1 MSTTAHTPVPSLDAT
16 IEHFLRDQATQGGPP
31 IDTLV
36 PAEARAVLAGVQ
48 TGQSLHVEADSAD
61 CSISGGP
68 TGEIALRLV
77 RPRGLPGPLPV
88 VLYFHGGGWV
98 LGDKETHDRLV
109 RELAAGAQATVVF
122 VAYARAPEAPYPL
135 AVEQAYAATQW
146 VAQNGASIR
155 VDATRLAVA
164 GDGAGGTLAAA
175 VTLLAKERGGPRIAL
190 QVLFYPVTD
199 ATFDTASYDQFADG
213 PWLTRRAMQWFWDGY
228 APDVAARG
236 APTASPLRATLE
248 HLRGLPP
255 ALIITAEA
263 DVLRDEGEAYAH
275 RLLEAGVAVTAVRY
289 LGAIHDFVLLT
300 PLAASLPT
308 RAALVQVAAALRS
321 AFAR

>member
-48 TGQSLHVEADSAD
+48 AVQG
-61 CSISGGP
+61 
-68 TGEIALRLV
+68 
-77 RPRGLPGPLPV
+77 
-88 VLYFHGGGWV
+88 
-98 LGDKETHDRLV
+98 
-109 RELAAGAQATVVF
+109 
-122 VAYARAPEAPYPL
+122 L

-175 VTLLAKERGGPRIAL
+175 VTLLTKERGGPPIAF

-213 PWLTRRAMQWFWDGY
+213 PWLT
-228 APDVAARG
+228 
-236 APTASPLRATLE
+236 
-248 HLRGLPP
+248 
-255 ALIITAEA
+255 
-263 DVLRDEGEAYAH
+263 
-275 RLLEAGVAVTAVRY
+275 
-289 LGAIHDFVLLT
+289 
-300 PLAASLPT
+300 
-308 RAALVQVAAALRS
+308 
-321 AFAR
+321 